1 LNKDGLITQIRIED
15 ITGSYIESPEDSRVL
30 VNADPTKNQVGKYIL
45 ISEGIMIKMVCLM
58 KIFRRSQ
65 YRQELHFDYPVFE
78 KVQEY
83 MWLNQ
88 KPEHFLIFYI

>member
-45 ISEGIMIKMVCLM
+45 ISEGIDNDKDGI
-58 KIFRRSQ
+58 
-65 YRQELHFDYPVFE
+65 
-78 KVQEY
+78 
-83 MWLNQ
+83 
-88 KPEHFLIFYI
+88 